1 MAHNLKSACAPTFA
15 AGVEATMQSKFLV
28 VVLIFFASLGW
39 AAQAHAYTQVMSLP
53 QVIEQAQ
60 THNPQVRA
68 TRYRWESAQH
78 QILQNYYP
86 ADPIFSYLN
95 SDSPRFPLGG
105 QEGLENFALSQSFQ
119 FPGKGWLQGTQAKRS
134 AEIARLTYVAAVRD
148 VKAQAETG
156 YYQLQLDEALI
167 DLFTENVAN
176 LERVQKVTQ
185 IAYAAN
191 QVTQGDFINGQFA
204 LEADREAL
212 RQQRVTVA
220 NDKTTLNV
228 LLDRSPDEPLEV
240 DRNLNLGTFETPLD
254 TIIARAVTSRQEIL
268 ETALTERNQSTALTL
283 ANLEYA
289 PDYTITIGY
298 DHWIIANFAPT
309 PNNTK
314 DWNFALAWN
323 LPIYFPAKNEDIRR
337 ARNDLNAAREDLDS
351 IRVQTAGTVTSLYRQ
366 ILRSRETALLYRNT
380 LIPLAHQ
387 AFEVMLIAYQGGKVD
402 FITLISAF
410 RQESDSRAAYLQ
422 AVNALLAGKVAI
434 EQAAGGDLQ

>member
-1 MAHNLKSACAPTFA
+1 MQFKFPIFA
-15 AGVEATMQSKFLV
+15 FFL
-28 VVLIFFASLGW
+28 IGSLGCSGW
-39 AAQAHAYTQVMSLP
+39 AHADVMSLA

-60 THNPQVRA
+60 TQNPQVRA

-78 QILQNYYP
+78 QILQNYIP
-86 ADPIFSYLN
+86 ADPQFSYLN
-95 SDSPRFPLGG
+95 SDSPRYPLGG
-105 QEGLENFALSQSFQ
+105 QEGLENFTLSQSFQ
-119 FPGKGWLQGTQAKRS
+119 FPGKGLLQGRQAKRT
-134 AEIARLTYVAAVRD
+134 AEIARLTYVAALRD

-185 IAYAAN
+185 IAYAAS
-191 QVTQGDFINGQFA
+191 QVTQGDYINGQFA
-204 LEADREAL
+204 LEADRETL

-228 LLDRSPDEPLEV
+228 LLNRSPDEPLEA
-240 DRNLNLGTFETPLD
+240 DKKLNLATFETPLD
-254 TIIARAVTSRQEIL
+254 EIIARAVTSRQEIL
-268 ETALTERNQSTALTL
+268 ETALTEKNQDTALTL
-283 ANLEYA
+283 AKLEYA
-289 PDYTITIGY
+289 PDYTIAIGY
-298 DHWIIANFAPT
+298 DHWIIASFAPT

-314 DWNFALAWN
+314 DWNFQLTWN
-323 LPIYFPAKNEDIRR
+323 VPIYFPRKNEDIEK
-337 ARNDLNAAREDLDS
+337 ARNDLNAAREDVDS
-351 IRVQTAGTVTSLYRQ
+351 IRVQTAGNVTSLYRQ

-380 LIPLAHQ
+380 LTPLAHQ
-387 AFEVMLIAYQGGKVD
+387 AFEVMLIAYQNGKVD

-410 RQESDSRAAYLQ
+410 RQEGDSRAAYLQ

>member
-1 MAHNLKSACAPTFA
+1 
-15 AGVEATMQSKFLV
+15 MQFKFLI
-28 VVLIFFASLGW
+28 VVLLLIASLGCS
-39 AAQAHAYTQVMSLP
+39 ARADAEVMSLP
-53 QVIEQAQ
+53 QVIQQAQ
-60 THNPQVRA
+60 WQNPQVRA

-78 QILQNYYP
+78 QILQNYFP
-86 ADPIFSYLN
+86 ADPQFTYLN
-95 SDSPRFPLGG
+95 SDSPRYPLGG
-105 QEGLENFALSQSFQ
+105 QEGLENFAFSQSFQ
-119 FPGKGWLQGTQAKRS
+119 FPGKGLLQGTQAKRT
-134 AEIARLTYVAAVRD
+134 AEIARLTYVAALRD

-167 DLFTENVAN
+167 DLFTDNVAN

-185 IAYAAN
+185 IAYTAN

-204 LEADREAL
+204 LEADRETL

-228 LLDRSPDEPLEV
+228 LLNRSPDEPLEV
-240 DRNLNLGTFETPLD
+240 DRNLNLATFETPLD
-254 TIIARAVTSRQEIL
+254 AIIARAVTSRQEIL
-268 ETALTERNQSTALTL
+268 ETALTEKNETTALTL
-283 ANLEYA
+283 AKLEYA
-289 PDYTITIGY
+289 PDYTIAIGY
-298 DHWIIANFAPT
+298 DHWIIQSFAPT

-314 DWNFALAWN
+314 DWNFTLTWN
-323 LPIYFPAKNEDIRR
+323 VPLYFPSKNEDIAK
-337 ARNDLNAAREDLDS
+337 ARNDLNASREDLDS
-351 IRVQTAGTVTSLYRQ
+351 IRVQTAGNVTSLYRQ

-387 AFEVMLIAYQGGKVD
+387 AFEVMLIAYQNGKVD
-402 FITLISAF
+402 FITLISAV

>member
-1 MAHNLKSACAPTFA
+1 
-15 AGVEATMQSKFLV
+15 
-28 VVLIFFASLGW
+28 
-39 AAQAHAYTQVMSLP
+39 MSLP
-53 QVIEQAQ
+53 QVIQQAQ

-86 ADPIFSYLN
+86 ADPQFSYLG
-95 SDSPRFPLGG
+95 SDSPHYPLGA
-105 QEGLENFALSQSFQ
+105 QKGLETFAFSQSFQ
-119 FPGKGWLQGTQAKRS
+119 FPGKGLLQGREANRAAQ
-134 AEIARLTYVAAVRD
+134 IARLTYLAALRD

-204 LEADREAL
+204 LEADRETL

-220 NDKTTLNV
+220 NDKTTVNV
-228 LLDRSPDEPLEV
+228 LLNRSPDEPLEV
-240 DRNLNLGTFETPLD
+240 DRNLNLATFETPLD
-254 TIIARAVTSRQEIL
+254 EIIARAVTSRQEIL
-268 ETALTERNQSTALTL
+268 ETALTERNQDTALTL
-283 ANLEYA
+283 AKLEYA

-298 DHWIIANFAPT
+298 DHWLIQSFAPT

-314 DWNFALAWN
+314 TWNFTIAWN
-323 LPIYFPAKNEDIRR
+323 VPIYFPAKNEDIAK
-337 ARNDLNAAREDLDS
+337 ARNDLNASREDLDS
-351 IRVQTAGTVTSLYRQ
+351 IRVQTAGNVTSLYRQ
-366 ILRSRETALLYRNT
+366 ILRSRQTALLYRNT

-387 AFEVMLIAYQGGKVD
+387 AFEVMLIAYQNGKVD